1 MGGFDF
7 AFHVQLRRGT
17 FSDEDGGKSRA
28 DMLLQMQLN
37 DLGANF
43 GEDFVAD
50 FEAVEDARGHA
61 EIIAWGDSGDG

>member
-1 MGGFDF
+1 
-7 AFHVQLRRGT
+7 
-17 FSDEDGGKSRA
+17 
-28 DMLLQMQLN
+28 MQLN